1 MFYHSYDESTG
12 ADIYTGQYPSSVI
25 EKIQDALVQALVVL
39 QHSNF
44 ESVNP
49 AIKDAQAN
57 INAGWILLNLLKDI
71 RSAKNN

>member
-44 ESVNP
+44 ESVN
-49 AIKDAQAN
+49 